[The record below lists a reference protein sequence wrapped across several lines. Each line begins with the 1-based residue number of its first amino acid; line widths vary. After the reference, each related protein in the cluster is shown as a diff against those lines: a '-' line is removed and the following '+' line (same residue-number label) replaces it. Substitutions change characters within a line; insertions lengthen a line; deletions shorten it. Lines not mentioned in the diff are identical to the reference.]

1 MTQKQPAPT
10 ARMKLTFH
18 DSDVTNYFFLYIYFT
33 CSCFLFT
40 NIYTQMNCNI
50 IIRHSDNSL
59 CSYYL
64 CFSCKI
70 KFIII
75 LLIVLTLNEIQCT
88 CNKKLKKKRMNK
100 VCIVKCVL
108 RFHCIKTLICIF

>member
-64 CFSCKI
+64 CFSCKNQI
-70 KFIII
+70 YYKSFGGSY
-75 LLIVLTLNEIQCT
+75 TKWNTCT
-88 CNKKLKKKRMNK
+88 KKLK
-100 VCIVKCVL
+100 
-108 RFHCIKTLICIF
+108 IKANEQSLYCKMCAKISSH